1 MSMMLRPSMFDLPR
15 IFDSFDNIYEQAM
28 LPEAGTTIVK
38 TRTVTDKY
46 KVSYAG
52 DGTVCL
58 ENLRYE
64 PITEE
69 KDDS

>member
-1 MSMMLRPSMFDLPR
+1 MTMMLRPFDIPR
-15 IFDSFDNIYEQAM
+15 IFDTFDNIYEQAM

-64 PITEE
+64 REE
-69 KDDS
+69 KNDS

>member
-1 MSMMLRPSMFDLPR
+1 MTMMLRPFDIPR
-15 IFDSFDNIYEQAM
+15 IFDTFDNIYEQAM

-52 DGTVCL
+52 DGTMCL

-64 PITEE
+64 REE
-69 KDDS
+69 KNDS

>member
-1 MSMMLRPSMFDLPR
+1 MTTMLRPFDIPR
-15 IFDSFDNIYEQAM
+15 IFDTFDNIYEQAM

-64 PITEE
+64 REE
-69 KDDS
+69 KNDS